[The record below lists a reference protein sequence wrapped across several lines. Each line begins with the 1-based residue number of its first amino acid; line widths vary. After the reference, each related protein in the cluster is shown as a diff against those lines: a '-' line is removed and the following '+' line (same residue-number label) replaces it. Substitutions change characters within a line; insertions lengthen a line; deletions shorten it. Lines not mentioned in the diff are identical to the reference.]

1 MPLTPEEEKE
11 LSQLAARLP
20 TQLPPGHTL
29 ESIAAN
35 EKNWGT
41 QRILHRFGDDATPA
55 KTKGTRGVV
64 ARYLELKAKAE
75 GVADAKAEEGNDATD

>member
-1 MPLTPEEEKE
+1 MLTPEEEKE
-11 LSQLAARLP
+11 LEQLAARLP

-29 ESIAAN
+29 ESIARDD
-35 EKNWGT
+35 KNWGT
-41 QRILHRFGDDATPA
+41 QRILHRFGEDATPS

-75 GVADAKAEEGNDATD
+75 GLADATAEEDTDAQA